1 MKFLN
6 RLAGPLLG
14 AVGMA
19 LLIYAFAGA
28 PATAQFF
35 SDPAFVHS
43 RLNNIEAADGV
54 KRIATPNGRLA
65 NYWTVL
71 PDSTE
76 VLVRGELKNG
86 NKTSWFYVPAART
99 TTIPHVQ
106 WRAIEYTVVPNASA
120 NNSTVTVRGHE
131 YGVAIR

>member
-6 RLAGPLLG
+6 RMLGPFIG

-35 SDPAFVHS
+35 SDPAFVHNRSSNRTSADGTKTVATNSS
-43 RLNNIEAADGV
+43 RLV
-54 KRIATPNGRLA
+54 

-76 VLVRGELKNG
+76 LLVRGVLKNG
-86 NKTSWFYVPAART
+86 NKTTWFYVPAGRT
-99 TTIPHVQ
+99 TAIPHVQ
-106 WRAIEYTVVPNASA
+106 WRALEYTVIPNADVDNA
-120 NNSTVTVRGHE
+120 TVTVRGHE